1 MKEMTEITSKR
12 PGEEVNLESSGLAQK
27 KLWNINFY
35 LLLQGQLFSVFG
47 DNIYDIALRVWILA
61 KTESTAIMGVLMA
74 VTYIPRVIIS
84 PFAGT
89 FVDRH
94 DRKRVLIIS
103 DIICGVSTILI
114 GIAAIIG
121 FLKIW
126 MVVIVGV
133 IVGSCSCFFYP
144 AINSIV
150 PDIVPKSKLIKA
162 NSIFSLI
169 NTGDNIMGN
178 AIGGF
183 LVQIIGAPI
192 SFLVNGVS
200 FLLSAISQYFIKVPQ
215 IEFTSNKVSFLQD
228 LRDGF
233 NFIKKSKGLKQL
245 YIILCFFNFFA
256 SMSMMLTLP
265 LFKANNN
272 LGIGLYGVAMAING
286 VGMFLGFTMLSTI
299 EIKKEKRFHLFII
312 SGIITS
318 ITMIIYSLTVNFYLI
333 AILFFINGFAVAIIN
348 SLIQSSI
355 QISVPSNMRSKAFA
369 FKKTLSSGLM
379 PLGMILAGV
388 LAEKI
393 GMNIVIFVDYI
404 IFCIL
409 FVYTYFLSSVKKII
423 NEIPIISY

>member
-1 MKEMTEITSKR
+1 MTEITSKR